1 MNIDK
6 KTIENYLAKWQ
17 MILRLQDWDVK
28 VQIVETTWRKS
39 ADIKINENLR
49 IAILLINKNPV
60 CQNLEDLVLHE
71 LLHLKLWPM
80 DQMIESLLIGTFG
93 NNDDDPKYN
102 FAYGQFMNVLE
113 STVADLTK
121 SFLGQNG
128 DQTEINFDAVE
139 KLVNEEIKTFM

>member
-6 KTIENYLAKWQ
+6 EKIQSYLTKWQ
-17 MILRLQDWDVK
+17 QILRLQDWDIK
-28 VQIVETTWRKS
+28 LQIVETVWRKS

-49 IAILLINKNPV
+49 IAILLINSNPV
-60 CQNLEDLVLHE
+60 CKNLEDLVLHE

-80 DQMIESLLIGTFG
+80 DQMLESLLVGTFG
-93 NNDDDPKYN
+93 NDEKDLKYD

-121 SFLGQNG
+121 SFLNQNG
-128 DQTEINFDAVE
+128 ENKEISFDGVE
-139 KLVNEEIKTFM
+139 KLVNEEIGKI